1 MLRRLG
7 GGSRFEVFLVWD
19 DHRLAVLVAK
29 VLRPDLAEEPA
40 AVRELAREAA
50 MLAALGHPVVVRGF
64 DAVTEGRFPHLL
76 TEHLEGPTLQSL
88 LERHG
93 SLALEQLLPLGMN
106 VASALHYLSR
116 EGLVHLDVKPDN
128 VVMGAPPRLID
139 FSAARTFAEAART
152 RRPVG
157 TDAYMSPEQCGAG
170 TAGAVAMGPASDVF
184 GLGATLYHA
193 LAGRR
198 PFPRAPGACE
208 TGEPER
214 RFPQLAGA
222 PAPLP
227 RRTPAP
233 LARLIAAM
241 LAPAPADRPT
251 AAEVAGALEPVVA
264 DLPRRFGGR

>member
-1 MLRRLG
+1 M
-7 GGSRFEVFLVWD
+7 
-19 DHRLAVLVAK
+19 
-29 VLRPDLAEEPA
+29 
-40 AVRELAREAA
+40 
-50 MLAALGHPVVVRGF
+50 VVRGF

-76 TEHLEGPTLQSL
+76 TEHLEGPTLHSL

-93 SLALEQLLPLGMN
+93 RLALEQLLPLGMN

-139 FSAARTFAEAART
+139 FSAARTVAEAARI

-170 TAGAVAMGPASDVF
+170 RPGTPDAGPASDVF

-193 LAGRR
+193 VAGQR
-198 PFPRAPGACE
+198 PFPRTPGASE
-208 TGEPER
+208 SDALEL
-214 RFPQLAGA
+214 RFPQLAHA

-233 LARLIAAM
+233 LVALLDAM

-264 DLPRRFGGR
+264 DLPHRHGRR